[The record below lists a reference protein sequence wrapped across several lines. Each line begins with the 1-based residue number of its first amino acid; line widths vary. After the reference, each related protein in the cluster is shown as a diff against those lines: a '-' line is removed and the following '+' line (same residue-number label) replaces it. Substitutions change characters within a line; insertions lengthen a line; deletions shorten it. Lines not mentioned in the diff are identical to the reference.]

1 MDSLGLCII
10 NGHCRGFLG
19 PCVGRVTCT
28 SLPLAKMITLFVA
41 KAIRCAQIIAKSL
54 EKLKPQEMKEKPK
67 KTVEVISIVLWL
79 FNHYIF
85 FIVANMLSY
94 VMVPYAI
101 SASMWLCGINRY
113 RACLVEL
120 QIIWLWFC
128 NFDSSWNKYWRESE
142 SVALDVWLEM
152 LDVDSNV
159 RTWR

>member
-1 MDSLGLCII
+1 
-10 NGHCRGFLG
+10 
-19 PCVGRVTCT
+19 
-28 SLPLAKMITLFVA
+28 MITLFVA

-101 SASMWLCGINRY
+101 SASM
-113 RACLVEL
+113 
-120 QIIWLWFC
+120 
-128 NFDSSWNKYWRESE
+128 
-142 SVALDVWLEM
+142 
-152 LDVDSNV
+152 
-159 RTWR
+159 

>member
-67 KTVEVISIVLWL
+67 KTVEGARRDGEA
-79 FNHYIF
+79 
-85 FIVANMLSY
+85 VAGLEGDQ
-94 VMVPYAI
+94 
-101 SASMWLCGINRY
+101 WHR
-113 RACLVEL
+113 CLVLEV
-120 QIIWLWFC
+120 
-128 NFDSSWNKYWRESE
+128 SWIPSEQRWRRHVSAGPREE
-142 SVALDVWLEM
+142 METGGVA
-152 LDVDSNV
+152 
-159 RTWR
+159 